1 MADLATLGLVFETK
15 GGEQAA
21 RVLEQVEQ
29 KAGAAE
35 RATDSLAG
43 SQMRAGRA
51 TDELAGGAARTSRA
65 TDALAG
71 DLNKATAA
79 TVRMEAA
86 SHAAAVA
93 QTRLNAAQAATIGG
107 ARLATHEM
115 INLSRQLGDVATM
128 AAMGASPLMIL
139 TTQGAQIGEVFG
151 VARQRGVGFT
161 AALGQMGGAI
171 GGVLVRLLPITLA
184 VGAVVG
190 AFALFERAVDKNT
203 EGATTWGQTWQATV
217 NVVGDAIMNGPIG
230 EGLNWLGR
238 MFGATLDA
246 ITGAVL
252 SFADKTVGVF
262 GAAYQLIVQNWR
274 RLPQVFG
281 VLMQAT
287 ANAVIGRLENMINTG
302 IAGINILLKAADVD
316 PVGAVLL
323 PRVKVADFERLAGSI
338 ESSFRGSRESLLA
351 KIVAE
356 TERLAKAK
364 DGATEAAGRHER
376 ALKAETAAMEAANPA
391 IERSIRNLEM
401 LAQRNAELTMS
412 PEQKAMAEQ
421 RRLMAEAEA
430 GGLAHVISATQILTD
445 IEVERARV
453 LQAISGVLITMPD
466 SIRQGVGPADSLLQH
481 FEEIEAATR
490 SIRWGIDDVARSIE
504 EKDWGSVFAGLMR
517 TLERVRDLWNS
528 GAPGAKY
535 SATGAV
541 LGQVGGAVGGTAG
554 GVIGGVGS
562 GFSAAG
568 AAAAMKGMGGLAGAI
583 SGLAAP
589 IGFAVAGFSLL
600 NSVLSSDKAAKRAKR
615 EQEANDIANA
625 RAIALERANQRAA
638 LELELLRLS
647 GDEVAYLA
655 KVRENE
661 LSSLDSVSAAI
672 QRQIHALE
680 DWNEAVGKAEAA
692 LAQAQAD
699 LRTVYDREMASLQE
713 VIARADVE
721 GKKAQ
726 LRSAYD
732 AEASKL
738 QAIIDAV
745 APARAALEQAYNR
758 EKAAIEATAS
768 SVGGLIE
775 SLRDFRRELDLNPL
789 AQGSLAQGRGAALAQ
804 FQGAAPEDA
813 PGAGRAFLDASMASA
828 RTMLDYQRDRALVAR
843 AVDEMAASAEL
854 QLSDAERQLI
864 ALDKQVEGLLAANDN
879 LISVTDAIKA
889 LLTAEGAAE
898 IAEQQYEAL
907 KDQVR
912 HLLGLNESVLSVD
925 QAIDELLKAEQM
937 AEFAE
942 AQQLALTAQFNALMK
957 IDNSILTWAQAVAN
971 LASATE
977 ALAAASAAKPAE
989 GAGGAAYEAVGYEGY
1004 VQKNADL
1011 AALFASGTGMAR
1023 GRSMAEF
1030 GAYHWERYGQGEDR
1044 FYRPFAAGGAFS
1056 GGMVSGPTAFPM
1068 GMMGEAGPEAIMPLA
1083 NVNGRMGVV
1092 AANDGLK
1099 EEVRA
1104 LRQEMTRVRD
1114 AVEKTARHT
1123 DSTNKVLGAVV
1134 RGDAS
1139 LTTTSEAA

>member
-93 QTRLNAAQAATIGG
+93 QTRLNAAQAATVGG

-115 INLSRQLGDVATM
+115 INLSHQLGDVATM

-151 VARQRGVGFT
+151 IARQRGVGFT

-323 PRVKVADFERLAGSI
+323 PRVKVANAELAADFERLAGSI

-453 LQAISGVLITMPD
+453 LQAISGVLMTMPD

-490 SIRWGIDDVARSIE
+490 GITWAIDDVARAIE
-504 EKDWGSVFAGLMR
+504 NKGWGSVFAGLLR
-517 TLERVRDLWNS
+517 TLDRVKELWNS
-528 GAPGAKY
+528 GQPGGR
-535 SATGAV
+535 S
-541 LGQVGGAVGGTAG
+541 
-554 GVIGGVGS
+554 
-562 GFSAAG
+562 SAAG
-568 AAAAMKGMGGLAGAI
+568 A
-583 SGLAAP
+583 
-589 IGFAVAGFSLL
+589 
-600 NSVLSSDKAAKRAKR
+600 VLSS
-615 EQEANDIANA
+615 
-625 RAIALERANQRAA
+625 
-638 LELELLRLS
+638 
-647 GDEVAYLA
+647 VM
-655 KVRENE
+655 
-661 LSSLDSVSAAI
+661 SASTS
-672 QRQIHALE
+672 R
-680 DWNEAVGKAEAA
+680 
-692 LAQAQAD
+692 
-699 LRTVYDREMASLQE
+699 
-713 VIARADVE
+713 
-721 GKKAQ
+721 
-726 LRSAYD
+726 
-732 AEASKL
+732 
-738 QAIIDAV
+738 
-745 APARAALEQAYNR
+745 
-758 EKAAIEATAS
+758 
-768 SVGGLIE
+768 
-775 SLRDFRRELDLNPL
+775 
-789 AQGSLAQGRGAALAQ
+789 
-804 FQGAAPEDA
+804 
-813 PGAGRAFLDASMASA
+813 
-828 RTMLDYQRDRALVAR
+828 
-843 AVDEMAASAEL
+843 
-854 QLSDAERQLI
+854 
-864 ALDKQVEGLLAANDN
+864 
-879 LISVTDAIKA
+879 
-889 LLTAEGAAE
+889 
-898 IAEQQYEAL
+898 
-907 KDQVR
+907 
-912 HLLGLNESVLSVD
+912 
-925 QAIDELLKAEQM
+925 
-937 AEFAE
+937 
-942 AQQLALTAQFNALMK
+942 
-957 IDNSILTWAQAVAN
+957 
-971 LASATE
+971 
-977 ALAAASAAKPAE
+977 
-989 GAGGAAYEAVGYEGY
+989 
-1004 VQKNADL
+1004 
-1011 AALFASGTGMAR
+1011 R
-1023 GRSMAEF
+1023 GRCSVRIA
-1030 GAYHWERYGQGEDR
+1030 G
-1044 FYRPFAAGGAFS
+1044 FA
-1056 GGMVSGPTAFPM
+1056 P
-1068 GMMGEAGPEAIMPLA
+1068 
-1083 NVNGRMGVV
+1083 
-1092 AANDGLK
+1092 
-1099 EEVRA
+1099 
-1104 LRQEMTRVRD
+1104 
-1114 AVEKTARHT
+1114 
-1123 DSTNKVLGAVV
+1123 
-1134 RGDAS
+1134 
-1139 LTTTSEAA
+1139 